1 MKFKDI
7 ARININKANNQT
19 SLNLKALQLKKLN
32 LTPKQIMD
40 MTIPKPKNIQ
50 KIKLKGGFKLK

>member
-32 LTPKQIMD
+32 LTPKQIME
-40 MTIPKPKNIQ
+40 MTIPKPKKIQ
-50 KIKLKGGFKLK
+50 KIKVKGGFK

>member
-19 SLNLKALQLKKLN
+19 SLNLKALQLKKIG
-32 LTPKQIMD
+32 LTPKQLME
-40 MTIPKPKNIQ
+40 MTIPQSKPK
-50 KIKLKGGFKLK
+50 KIKLKGGFK